1 MLWFVAFLIVAALS
15 CFATAKSFMLIIDLP
30 WYIIVPM
37 VIVFFVFSSYAF
49 KLIMDAIQNDGS
61 IEHPKA
67 KLWGGIALVL
77 LTWVLISLPTNAHT
91 FFFMKEI
98 GAVVDNDITATKTY
112 AEQLA
117 NRTHLCPESDFKKLS
132 ENCNAEFEQ
141 FSKEVKGNYG
151 KSGFGDR
158 ANTHINIINKYLAT
172 EGTKYSIPTIPNTN
186 RSSDNTNTKI
196 INDTRDSMNI
206 QLSAIEDAK
215 YKVPQKVSNEIKF
228 KDIPKMDILKDSISI
243 FIQTHTLWMQED
255 YIKQVEG
262 TLSEIY
268 GKIKMYSCFVHFETA
283 EDEKLYTAE
292 HIETRISSFLDPYKV
307 MGDFFTGK
315 HSFKFIFWIILSILL
330 DVLGFISFDLA
341 LKKEYDF

>member
-1 MLWFVAFLIVAALS
+1 
-15 CFATAKSFMLIIDLP
+15 
-30 WYIIVPM
+30 
-37 VIVFFVFSSYAF
+37 
-49 KLIMDAIQNDGS
+49 
-61 IEHPKA
+61 
-67 KLWGGIALVL
+67 
-77 LTWVLISLPTNAHT
+77 
-91 FFFMKEI
+91 
-98 GAVVDNDITATKTY
+98 
-112 AEQLA
+112 
-117 NRTHLCPESDFKKLS
+117 
-132 ENCNAEFEQ
+132 
-141 FSKEVKGNYG
+141 
-151 KSGFGDR
+151 
-158 ANTHINIINKYLAT
+158 
-172 EGTKYSIPTIPNTN
+172 
-186 RSSDNTNTKI
+186 
-196 INDTRDSMNI
+196 MNN
-206 QLSAIEDAK
+206 QLSAIEDEK

-268 GKIKMYSCFVHFETA
+268 GKIKMYSCFVRFKTP